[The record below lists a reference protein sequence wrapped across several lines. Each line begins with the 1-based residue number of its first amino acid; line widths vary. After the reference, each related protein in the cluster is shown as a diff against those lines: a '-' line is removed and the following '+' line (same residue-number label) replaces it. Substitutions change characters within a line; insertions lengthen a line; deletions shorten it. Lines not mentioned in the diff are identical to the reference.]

1 MIAEPRQDRFIR
13 QRDLVP
19 PEQLTSYHAFVIG
32 VGAIGRQV
40 ALQLAALGVPA
51 LTLMDE
57 DTVSIENLA
66 VQGYTPQDLQQTKVT
81 CTAQACLQIHP
92 ELIMEAIPAR
102 FTRRTNLSPTR
113 DRMAVFACVDSMAS
127 RQILFQQ
134 CHSRASFF
142 ADGRMAGEVLRVIT
156 SNDPPVDTH
165 YPETLFEDRSAYP
178 APCTGRSTLYAASIA
193 AGLMLSRFA
202 AHLRGQAVA
211 KDSLLNLMA
220 DEWIVL

>member
-1 MIAEPRQDRFIR
+1 MTTEVAHDRFIR

-19 PEQLTSYHAFVIG
+19 PEQLNSYHGFVIG

-40 ALQLAALGVPA
+40 AVQLAAMGIPA
-51 LTLMDE
+51 LTLMD
-57 DTVSIENLA
+57 DDVVSVENLA
-66 VQGYTPQDLQQTKVT
+66 AQGYTPQDLQETKAE
-81 CTAQACLQIHP
+81 CTAKACLQIHP
-92 ELIMEAIPAR
+92 ELQIEAIPAR
-102 FTRRTNLSPTR
+102 FTRRTTLSPQK

-142 ADGRMAGEVLRVIT
+142 VDGRMAGEVLRVIT
-156 SNDPPVDTH
+156 ASDPPVDTH
-165 YPETLFEDRSAYP
+165 YIKTLFEDRSAYP
-178 APCTGRSTLYAASIA
+178 APCTGRSTLYAASLA

-202 AHLRGQAVA
+202 AHLRGQMVA
-211 KDSLLNLMA
+211 SDSLLNLMA